1 MALCVRGAGG
11 GRRPLGQP
19 RATSWVS
26 LLISEVRE
34 PFLSL
39 LPAPGAG
46 FRPSPRQ
53 QERLSARAAP
63 PPPLDKSVA
72 GRQLERRE
80 FCLLADSITQPRGG
94 GVLPARLQAWGG
106 SPGDSVSLGSAAS
119 GTMHT
124 PARAA
129 GSRRHRRAERQDPA
143 NVQKA
148 NALAGCHGN
157 AACGAGSAQ
166 ALGSALKAASAFGS
180 APVFWLGDP

>member
-1 MALCVRGAGG
+1 MGLVAHQRGTGALPESAARSRSGVQAVTKATGTSVCSGRPAPSSRQERRWQTARKTRVLPAGG
-11 GRRPLGQP
+11 FNH
-19 RATSWVS
+19 S
-26 LLISEVRE
+26 
-34 PFLSL
+34 
-39 LPAPGAG
+39 AP
-46 FRPSPRQ
+46 
-53 QERLSARAAP
+53 
-63 PPPLDKSVA
+63 
-72 GRQLERRE
+72 
-80 FCLLADSITQPRGG
+80 GG